1 MLCLLETRVAG
12 QCVFAA
18 DACMRKVKDAGFC
31 LDPDPI
37 SGKAKKGNE
46 QEPPDQGYRQRGGRG
61 VRQSVHSRKASS
73 IIPANVTNLLHDYVR
88 PDLRT
93 MTKADIV
100 IEIIDE

>member
-46 QEPPDQGYRQRGGRG
+46 QEPPDQGYRQRGGEGGKTIRSLTKG
-61 VRQSVHSRKASS
+61 IIYYPRQCHKPSS
-73 IIPANVTNLLHDYVR
+73 
-88 PDLRT
+88 
-93 MTKADIV
+93 
-100 IEIIDE
+100 